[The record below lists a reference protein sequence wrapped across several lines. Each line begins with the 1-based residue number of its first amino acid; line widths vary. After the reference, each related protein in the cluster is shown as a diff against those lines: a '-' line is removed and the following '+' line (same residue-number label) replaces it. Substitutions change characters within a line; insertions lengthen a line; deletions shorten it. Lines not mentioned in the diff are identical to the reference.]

1 VNLLQITA
9 SAEVL
14 RGLRDIGGLTV
25 YPPTTEDAGDGRYRI
40 AAHGPASAVAELEA
54 RGCEVR
60 VLMDDQAAEEFN
72 QSVART
78 VTLPPDFTP
87 PAA

>member
-9 SAEVL
+9 AGDVL
-14 RGLRDIGGLTV
+14 RGLRDIAGLTV

-60 VLMDDQAAEEFN
+60 VLMDDRAAQDFD
-72 QSVART
+72 QGVART